1 MTIRR
6 ARNGVLCKGW
16 LINLSGGKASVTTS
30 TLAVGSTTV
39 TATYNGTANIQGSAG
54 SVVQVVN

>member
-1 MTIRR
+1 
-6 ARNGVLCKGW
+6 
-16 LINLSGGKASVTTS
+16 VTTS